1 MIRTLERPSIEPASG
16 ASPGPAVAGR
26 RFFDAGQ
33 GAWMIKVLPGEF
45 YVTPKTDEVLVT
57 VLGSCVSA
65 CIRDQRAGIGGM
77 NHFMLPLSHASGWG
91 DDRESTRYGNF
102 AMEKLVNELI
112 KSGCSRTNLE
122 IKLFGGGNVTDS
134 SNMIGSQNSDF
145 ALDYLK
151 AEGLHCMAQDL
162 RGPYPRRIHYYPA
175 TGRVVRR
182 LLGGN
187 ESVVIVREE
196 SEYAKSL
203 KSTKTS
209 GEIQLFGDD

>member
-1 MIRTLERPSIEPASG
+1 VIRSLERPVTEGVLGGSTSG
-16 ASPGPAVAGR
+16 PVAGR

-33 GAWMIKVLPGEF
+33 GAWMVKVLPGEF
-45 YVTPKTDEVLVT
+45 YVTPKSDEVLVT

-65 CIRDQRAGIGGM
+65 CIRDHKAGIGGM
-77 NHFMLPLSHASGWG
+77 NHFMLPLAHASGWG
-91 DDRESTRYGNF
+91 TDRESTRYGNF
-102 AMEKLVNELI
+102 AMEKLINELI
-112 KSGCSRTNLE
+112 KAGCSRDNLE
-122 IKLFGGGNVTDS
+122 IKLFGGGNVTDT
-134 SNMIGSQNSDF
+134 SNEIGSQNSDF
-145 ALDYLK
+145 ALQYLQV
-151 AEGLHCMAQDL
+151 EGLACAAKDL

-187 ESVVIVREE
+187 ESAVIVREE